1 MLLFA
6 ALASGLHVLL
16 SRTGFGLR
24 VTMCGANP
32 LAALF
37 AAIDI
42 GRLLLQVSHFARE
55 LIWGALL
62 LFVVV
67 INVTD
72 WAALRRRWRG

>member
-1 MLLFA
+1 
-6 ALASGLHVLL
+6 
-16 SRTGFGLR
+16 
-24 VTMCGANP
+24 MCGANP

-42 GRLLLQVSHFARE
+42 DRLLLLVSHFARE